1 MSVYNFGSINVDRFY
16 QVPHLPRPGETL
28 SATGHETG
36 LGGKGANQSVAAAKA
51 GATVRH
57 IGMVGP
63 DGAEMRWHLGQL
75 GVDVTHVG
83 SDGSVTGHAN
93 ICVDPQGENAIVVFP
108 GANREQSLTRLE
120 TALAEA
126 KPGDFFLLQNEVNMH
141 QEAAKLARDRGLFV
155 VYSAAPFRAE
165 LARDMLPLTDL
176 LVLNEGEAEQLSDVL
191 GLPLDNIPVP
201 NVLVTRGA
209 RGAVWHDQTNGSVT
223 EVAAVPV
230 DPIDTTG
237 AGDCFIGYVV
247 AGLDQGFSREQALG
261 LGAAAAALQ
270 VTRSGTADA
279 MPGRDEVDKFLGE
292 IETA

>member
-63 DGAEMRWHLGQL
+63 DGAEMRWYLGQL
-75 GVDVTHVG
+75 GVDVTHVR

-108 GANREQSLTRLE
+108 GANREQSLARLE

-165 LARDMLPLTDL
+165 LAREMLPLTDL

-191 GLPLDNIPVP
+191 GLPLDEIPVP

-247 AGLDQGFSREQALG
+247 AGLDQGLSREQALG